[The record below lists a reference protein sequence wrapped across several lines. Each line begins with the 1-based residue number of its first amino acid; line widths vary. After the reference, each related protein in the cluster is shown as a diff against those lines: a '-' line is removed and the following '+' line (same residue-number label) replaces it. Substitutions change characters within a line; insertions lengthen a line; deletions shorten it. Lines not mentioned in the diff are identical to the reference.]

1 MTLIVGIKCADGVVL
16 GADSAATYATAL
28 GQQHTIKQQT
38 SRKLD
43 IIGADVVF
51 GLSGP
56 VGLGQS
62 YKDDIA
68 SFVKTKGNRAS
79 WKSIGQA
86 KQFFTD
92 TMWKHAGPAW
102 DRARVVAQTTGAQV
116 AMQDSAAQTVVA
128 FPVGDEP
135 CLVQFTP
142 QCQPEE
148 ATAGLPFLSIGSG
161 QPVADPFLAFIRRVF
176 WPQQPPSLS
185 DGILATLWT
194 ITHTIQ
200 AQPGGVALPIRIV
213 TLKKNKNDKWRAEE
227 LPEGELGEHQQM
239 IELTEEEMRRAKDTF
254 FETEPTSPM
263 PEKPNT

>member
-16 GADSAATYATAL
+16 GADSASTYVTAL
-28 GQQHTIKQQT
+28 GQQHK
-38 SRKLD
+38 KLD

-62 YKDDIA
+62 YKDEIA
-68 SFVKTKGNRAS
+68 SFIRTKGNRAP

-86 KQFFTD
+86 KQFLTEA
-92 TMWKHAGPAW
+92 MWKHAGPAW
-102 DRARVVAQTTGAQV
+102 DRARIVAQTTGPQAV
-116 AMQDSAAQTVVA
+116 MQDCAAQTVAA

-148 ATAGLPFLSIGSG
+148 ATADLPFLSIGSG
-161 QPVADPFLAFIRRVF
+161 QPVADPFLAFIRRIF
-176 WPQQPPSLS
+176 WPQQSPSLN

-194 ITHTIQ
+194 ITHTIH
-200 AQPGGVALPIRIV
+200 AQPGGVAPPIRIV
-213 TLKKNKNDKWRAEE
+213 TLKKSKNNKWKAEE
-227 LPEGELGEHQQM
+227 LSDGELGEHQQK
-239 IELTEEEMRRAKDTF
+239 MRCERSKTPF
-254 FETEPTSPM
+254 PRQS
-263 PEKPNT
+263 